1 VFHVTT
7 GIVSLEKFRA
17 CAGQHQVSLTE
28 LLAALY
34 LDAFQAHLRQ
44 LSPRQQRLRARPICL
59 DVPVN
64 LRGLFPSRTLRN
76 FFLPVYLTIDPRL
89 GHYTFDE
96 ILKKVHHSM
105 RAGLDLKELSRQITR
120 NVGAERHPF
129 IRTLPFWVKG
139 QVLSVVYHRL
149 SLRRTTSSLSNL
161 GRVTMPP
168 ELSEAIDRFEFVP
181 VFPNAR
187 KISCGCIGFGDR
199 LYITFGRTL
208 TQPVVEQTFF
218 RRLVAM
224 GCPVKIETN
233 GTL

>member
-1 VFHVTT
+1 
-7 GIVSLEKFRA
+7 
-17 CAGQHQVSLTE
+17 
-28 LLAALY
+28 
-34 LDAFQAHLRQ
+34 
-44 LSPRQQRLRARPICL
+44 
-59 DVPVN
+59 
-64 LRGLFPSRTLRN
+64 
-76 FFLPVYLTIDPRL
+76 
-89 GHYTFDE
+89 
-96 ILKKVHHSM
+96 
-105 RAGLDLKELSRQITR
+105 
-120 NVGAERHPF
+120 VGAERHPF

-168 ELSEAIDRFEFVP
+168 ELSESIDRFEFVP